1 MTYQIHEGFRHPSQI
16 ITSAKDR
23 FSPWWETVKGD
34 WDSTTYCGFD
44 AYFGLCQIRR
54 GGVVRV
60 GDQDLSLGVI
70 GTDPNDEK
78 G

>member
-1 MTYQIHEGFRHPSQI
+1 M
-16 ITSAKDR
+16 KDFATLHKLSR
-23 FSPWWETVKGD
+23 QPKMDFLHGGERTIKGD

-44 AYFGLCQIRR
+44 AYFGLCQVRR